1 MEREDNGNND
11 RAPALD
17 TISSHPTHQIFAE
30 LDRVVGL
37 KNWRGTVSE
46 KGKALVVNQGWPC

>member
-17 TISSHPTHQIFAE
+17 TISSHPTHQTFAE
-30 LDRVVGL
+30 SYRVVGL
-37 KNWRGTVSE
+37 KKWRDTVLE
-46 KGKALVVNQGWPC
+46 